1 MSPTAGAYANYAS
14 SSVATAGPNEV
25 VRMAYDRILTACNR
39 AETVFEAPSA
49 GWLETFH
56 SECVRAEDILVELAG
71 MLATEHDDEAVAEL
85 AGQLY
90 GLYGFCHARLVEA
103 NVMKDAAPL
112 AAVRATIADLR
123 AAWSE
128 GVCLR

>member
-1 MSPTAGAYANYAS
+1 MSPTAGAYASYATS
-14 SSVATAGPNEV
+14 NAATAGPNEV

-39 AETVFEAPSA
+39 AESVSEAPTP

-56 SECVRAEDILVELAG
+56 TECVRAEDILVELAG

-103 NVMKDAAPL
+103 NVMKDSEPL
-112 AAVRATIADLR
+112 AAVRSTIAGLR